1 MRGVRSFVDDALVMS
16 GPRARGERS
25 AGLVVEID
33 LDDAGAYLEV
43 LGAITWPHDEKRR
56 RQFTAVYSAMALYLL
71 EQRPDLLEK
80 PEPVIEGVPQTLP
93 KRVAARSRSQPS
105 TQTVRAVAELERA
118 APGNG
123 RPISL
128 AAAAACVRRMLFDPA
143 GGLRTLLRAPG
154 TEELFKELD
163 AHHRL
168 GMLAG
173 EALLIVAAMEQHHSD
188 LPPSLNRALAV
199 MDEHPGKQ
207 PRRKERTLKA
217 TWEQWRA
224 VAPFRAARLALV
236 GPFEAISSPPYPHPV
251 SNERTESLHVS
262 LGLAEGFRRF
272 ATTYAPKRARGPL
285 IPAEDALEFRS
296 GVQEITPLLD
306 ALPPEL
312 YATAHAYK
320 VRAIRR

>member
-16 GPRARGERS
+16 GPRARGKRS

-128 AAAAACVRRMLFDPA
+128 AAAAACVRRMLLRKWRGGNGGRDESASAPVCRLPLGA
-143 GGLRTLLRAPG
+143 GVGNRGGAIGEVAAAPTPRLRAPRFG
-154 TEELFKELD
+154 HGADYPPPPGPWSRRPERMRGAASRRRRASANNSAVSMRARLFTRVTPSGHTSRVRGLTGKKC
-163 AHHRL
+163 APRRS
-168 GMLAG
+168 
-173 EALLIVAAMEQHHSD
+173 AAC
-188 LPPSLNRALAV
+188 RRV
-199 MDEHPGKQ
+199 TRRGKQ
-207 PRRKERTLKA
+207 ERSGA
-217 TWEQWRA
+217 PGGAA
-224 VAPFRAARLALV
+224 VA
-236 GPFEAISSPPYPHPV
+236 
-251 SNERTESLHVS
+251 
-262 LGLAEGFRRF
+262 GLSRVLRG
-272 ATTYAPKRARGPL
+272 TTASFGAWRPG
-285 IPAEDALEFRS
+285 
-296 GVQEITPLLD
+296 
-306 ALPPEL
+306 
-312 YATAHAYK
+312 
-320 VRAIRR
+320 